1 MYVIA
6 LKQDKNKM
14 INNLSEFEVK
24 FYQNF
29 AVKFVT
35 KYIEE
40 GRLQAGVYAVS
51 HIKQEKHT
59 DAKPFID
66 EEFLR
71 RGYIC

>member
-1 MYVIA
+1 MMA
-6 LKQDKNKM
+6 T
-14 INNLSEFEVK
+14 LSEFEIK
-24 FYQNF
+24 FYENF
-29 AVKFVT
+29 AVKFVS

-40 GRLQAGVYAVS
+40 GRLQAGVYAVA
-51 HIKQEKHT
+51 HIRKDKHT

>member
-1 MYVIA
+1 MMA
-6 LKQDKNKM
+6 K
-14 INNLSEFEVK
+14 LSEFEVK
-24 FYQNF
+24 FYENF

-40 GRLQAGVYAVS
+40 GRTQAGVYAVS
-51 HIKQEKHT
+51 HIRQEKHV